1 MLYESYQAQEDM
13 LAPWR
18 SLAVAG
24 GEVLRTLP
32 PAMLDWPLLRTALA
46 GAEMAPLT
54 ALGHVRRPFGIES
67 VEVGG
72 RRVAV
77 HEEAVSSSP
86 FGTLLRFAKT
96 PQIEQPRVLLLAPL
110 SGHFAT
116 LLRDTVRTMLP
127 DHDVYISDWHNC
139 RDVPLSDGAFGI
151 DEYVQHVID
160 FLRVIGPGGHLVAV
174 CQPVVQAL
182 VATAVM
188 AANDDPCQPSS
199 LTLMAGPIDGRAN
212 PTAVNDLANEHPIE
226 WFRSNLIAQV
236 PQRYPGAGRRVYPGF
251 LQLTAFMSMNAG
263 RHAGAFANLFADL
276 IAQNHAVAAK
286 TEEFYLEY
294 FAVLDLAA
302 EFYLETVQQV
312 FQEYRLA
319 RGAFRWRGDLVDPA
333 AIRRTVLLTVEGEN
347 DDICGIGQTAA
358 AQDLCSKIPLARRS
372 HHLQPGVGH
381 YGVFNGRR
389 WQRDVYPLV
398 RNAILSGERRPRA
411 AKRSVRAGAH
421 ANGGSP
427 RISRVA

>member
-1 MLYESYQAQEDM
+1 MTMLYESYQAQEDL

-18 SLAVAG
+18 SLAVAS
-24 GEVLRTLP
+24 GEVLQKLP
-32 PAMLDWPLLRTALA
+32 ASMQDWPFVRTAMA
-46 GAEMAPLT
+46 GAEIAPLT
-54 ALGHVRRPFGIES
+54 ALRHTRRPFEIDS

-72 RRVAV
+72 RQVAIR
-77 HEEAVSSSP
+77 EEAVRASP

-96 PQIEQPRVLLLAPL
+96 PHIEQPRVLLLAPL

-127 DHDVYISDWHNC
+127 DHDVFISDWHNA
-139 RDVPLSDGAFGI
+139 RDVPLTEGAFGM

-160 FLRVIGPGGHLVAV
+160 FLRAMGPGGHLVAV

-182 VATAVM
+182 TATAVM
-188 AANDDPCQPSS
+188 AAMDDPCVPRS
-199 LTLMAGPIDGRAN
+199 LTLMAGPIDGRSN
-212 PTAVNDLANEHPIE
+212 PTAVNDLANKHPIK
-226 WFRSNLIAQV
+226 WFEDNLIATV
-236 PQRYPGAGRRVYPGF
+236 PRRYPGAGRRVYPGF

-276 IAQNHAVAAK
+276 VAQNHVEAAK
-286 TEEFYLEY
+286 AEEFYREY
-294 FAVLDLAA
+294 FAVLDLAS

-319 RGAFRWRGDLVDPA
+319 RGELRFQGELVDPS
-333 AIRRTVLLTVEGEN
+333 AIRRTALLTVEGEH

-358 AQDLCSKIPLARRS
+358 AQDLCTKIPIARRS

-389 WQRDVYPLV
+389 WRRDVYPLV
-398 RNAILSGERRPRA
+398 RNNILSAERRPRA
-411 AKRSVRAGAH
+411 AAKRPARAKLH
-421 ANGGSP
+421 A
-427 RISRVA
+427 A